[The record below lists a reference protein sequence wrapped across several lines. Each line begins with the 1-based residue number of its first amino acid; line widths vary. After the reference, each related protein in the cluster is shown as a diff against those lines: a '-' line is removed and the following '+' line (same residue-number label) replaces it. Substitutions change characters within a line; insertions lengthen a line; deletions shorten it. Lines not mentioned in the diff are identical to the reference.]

1 MAWTKP
7 QRGCFMRACGPGGAG
22 WTDSQRYIAMR
33 HCGCPLDAKTRKP
46 SVGHARND
54 DRMFE
59 RCMALAERHAAGLGR
74 TVDPPRGGNGRS
86 WSDAAARS
94 NARMVEKITA
104 IADELVRR
112 VAAKF
117 DPGFLPGYIERMTKN
132 DSAITLAPT
141 PRSLDACDEGQ
152 LYRILEG
159 LKAWGGREML
169 DRGITPSTFIIP
181 AHVRAQHTRRFGDHA
196 AA

>member
-7 QRGCFMRACGPGGAG
+7 QRGCFMRAAAIAG
-22 WTDSQRYIAMR
+22 WADPQRYIVMR

-46 SVGHARND
+46 SVSHQRND

-59 RCMALAERHAAGLGR
+59 RCMAVAERHAAGNGAAI
-74 TVDPPRGGNGRS
+74 DPPRGGNGRT
-86 WSDAAARS
+86 WSDCAARS
-94 NARMVEKITA
+94 NARMVEKIEA

-112 VAAKF
+112 VASKF
-117 DPGFLPGYIERMTKN
+117 EPGFLAGYIERMTRH
-132 DSAITLAPT
+132 DAGVTLAPP

-169 DRGITPSTFIIP
+169 DRGITPTTFIIP
-181 AHVRAQHTRRFGDHA
+181 ANARAQHTRKHA

>member
-1 MAWTKP
+1 
-7 QRGCFMRACGPGGAG
+7 MRACAIAG
-22 WTDSQRYIAMR
+22 WTDPQRYIVMR
-33 HCGCPLDAKTRKP
+33 HCGCPLDGKTRKP

-59 RCMALAERHAAGLGR
+59 RCMAVAERHAAGIGR
-74 TVDPPRGGNGRS
+74 TVDPPRGAPGGRRT

-94 NARMVEKITA
+94 NARMVEKINA

-112 VAAKF
+112 VASKF
-117 DPGFLPGYIERMTKN
+117 DPGFLPGYIERMTRH
-132 DSAITLAPT
+132 DAGVTLAPA
-141 PRSLDACDEGQ
+141 PRTLEHCDEGQ

-169 DRGITPSTFIIP
+169 DRGITPTTFIIP
-181 AHVRAQHTRRFGDHA
+181 AHVRAQHTRKHGA